1 MIQRRYFALIV
12 AALASA
18 VSITVQAEQDQAIE
32 SVFRSGVE
40 IVRNDDAASLC

>member
-1 MIQRRYFALIV
+1 V
-12 AALASA
+12 SA